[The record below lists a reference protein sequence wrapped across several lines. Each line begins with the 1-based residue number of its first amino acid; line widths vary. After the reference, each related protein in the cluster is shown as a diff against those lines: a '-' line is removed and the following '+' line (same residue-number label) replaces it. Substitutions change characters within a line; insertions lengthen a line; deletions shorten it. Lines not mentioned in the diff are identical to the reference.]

1 MNSLGG
7 ITSIDPVYAQQLEGG
22 RASLTVETFEWGMLS
37 L

>member
-7 ITSIDPVYAQQLEGG
+7 ITSIDLVYAQQLRGD
-22 RASLTVETFEWGMLS
+22 RAGLTVETFEWGILS

>member
-7 ITSIDPVYAQQLEGG
+7 ITSIDPVYVQQLRGG
-22 RASLTVETFEWGMLS
+22 RASLTVETFEWGILS

>member
-7 ITSIDPVYAQQLEGG
+7 ITSIDPVYAQQLRGG
-22 RASLTVETFEWGMLS
+22 RASLTVKTFEWGILS